1 MKPVQPLCHRR
12 QWLQWLAGS
21 AVAVAANRSSAQNTA
36 SDLAAVWRQSGG
48 VLMLRHASTE
58 PGVGDPPG
66 FTLGQCRTQRNLS
79 EQGRAEA
86 LAMGRWMQHHQ
97 LHADVVLSSQWCRC
111 QDTARL
117 AFGQAQDWPALNSTF
132 AGQGQAAAQDM
143 ALRDRLRQMPAG
155 RMEIWVTHQ
164 VNMTALTG
172 AYPGLGEA
180 FVVDRQGRLLARGWM
195 KT

>member
-21 AVAVAANRSSAQNTA
+21 AAAVAANRSSAQTTA
-36 SDLAAVWRQSGG
+36 SDLATVWRQSGG

-117 AFGQAQDWPALNSTF
+117 AFEQAQDWPALNSTF

>member
-21 AVAVAANRSSAQNTA
+21 ATAVAANRSSAQTTA

-117 AFGQAQDWPALNSTF
+117 AFGRAQDWPALNSTF

>member
-1 MKPVQPLCHRR
+1 MNPLHLMCHRR

-21 AVAVAANRSSAQNTA
+21 AAAVAAHCSGAQTTA
-36 SDLAAVWRQSGG
+36 SDLATVWRQTGG

-58 PGVGDPPG
+58 PGLGDPPE
-66 FTLGQCRTQRNLS
+66 FTLGQCSTQRNLS

-86 LAMGRWMQHHQ
+86 RAMGQWMQHHQ

-117 AFGQAQDWPALNSTF
+117 AFGRAQDWPALNSTF
-132 AGQGQAAAQDM
+132 AGQGQAVVQDT
-143 ALRDRLRQMPAG
+143 ALRDRLRQMPPG

-180 FVVDRQGRLLARGWM
+180 FVADRQGRLLARGWM

>member
-21 AVAVAANRSSAQNTA
+21 ATAVAANRSSAQTTA
-36 SDLAAVWRQSGG
+36 SDLATVWRQSGG

>member
-1 MKPVQPLCHRR
+1 MNPLHPMCHRR

-21 AVAVAANRSSAQNTA
+21 VAAAAAHRSGAQTTA
-36 SDLAAVWRQSGG
+36 SDLAMVWRQSGG

-66 FTLGQCRTQRNLS
+66 FTLGQCSTQRNLS
-79 EQGRAEA
+79 EPGRAEA
-86 LAMGRWMQHHQ
+86 RAMGQWMQHHQ
-97 LHADVVLSSQWCRC
+97 LHADAVLSSQWCRC

-117 AFGQAQDWPALNSTF
+117 AFGRAQDWPALNSTF
-132 AGQGQAAAQDM
+132 AGQGQAAAQDQ
-143 ALRDRLRQMPAG
+143 ALRERLRQMPAG

-180 FVVDRQGRLLARGWM
+180 FVVDRQARLLARGWM
-195 KT
+195 RT